1 MEFLVYN
8 RCFIIFCLLFL
19 TLGLTVKS
27 NSNFNLD
34 FNNYNNQVIKL
45 KSQGYPRYKLII
57 FTLLFLSIVSYLFF
71 NQALLNNEQTFNST
85 VVTDDIKHETLN
97 LPALTSKPVKNL
109 TFIEPIEK
117 IVHSVPKIQKII
129 TAKTAVKINE
139 QPTTKKE
146 LPLTTNST
154 IENTEIQSPIQ
165 TVATVK
171 TSDTSVS
178 KINHT
183 TYTVKSGDNLAW
195 IFKQH
200 KLSKKTLHNIIYT
213 SKHGKQLARIKPG
226 QKIIFSF
233 NASDMQNSKKQ
244 NLLKSISLQK
254 SQLETL
260 KIVKDLSTQN
270 QYISTIE
277 KKDAEVRQQFV
288 NVTIEDSLF
297 LSATKAGL
305 SDHFTMELAQLF
317 GWDIDFALEIRN
329 GDSFSVLYNEL
340 YLDGKK
346 ISNGQI
352 LAAEFVNQGK
362 LFQTIYYTDASG
374 KSDYYS
380 SDGYS
385 KRKAFLRTPVEF
397 SRISSRFSN
406 GRKHPVLNKIRAHRG
421 VDYAASRGTP
431 IKSAGDGKVSFK
443 GRKGGYGRVIQINHG
458 SKYMTVYAHMN
469 SFSKKIKRG
478 SRVKQGQIIG
488 YVGSSGLATGPHLHY
503 EFRVN
508 GVHRNPL
515 TVTLPKAHPINKK
528 YRQSFVEH
536 SETMLSSL
544 KLKKHKQIALLKQ

>member
-1 MEFLVYN
+1 
-8 RCFIIFCLLFL
+8 
-19 TLGLTVKS
+19 VKS
-27 NSNFNLD
+27 NSNFSLD

-45 KSQGYPRYKLII
+45 KSQRYPRYKLII
-57 FTLLFLSIVSYLFF
+57 FSLLLLSIIAFLFF
-71 NQALLNNEQTFNST
+71 NQTQNKNIQVLESATSTLNSTQEPLSLPPIETKSVSTLTFVEQETLDNQKNTQSIAKAPIITVKNNEKQTIVETITVQEESKDPITASHKINNTELHSSPPST
-85 VVTDDIKHETLN
+85 ITTTIAATKTLTLPVEVSKKPN
-97 LPALTSKPVKNL
+97 LPIDT
-109 TFIEPIEK
+109 TDK
-117 IVHSVPKIQKII
+117 ISY
-129 TAKTAVKINE
+129 
-139 QPTTKKE
+139 
-146 LPLTTNST
+146 T
-154 IENTEIQSPIQ
+154 I
-165 TVATVK
+165 
-171 TSDTSVS
+171 
-178 KINHT
+178 
-183 TYTVKSGDNLAW
+183 KSGDNLAW

-200 KLSKKTLHNIIYT
+200 NLSKKILHNVIHT

-233 NASDMQNSKKQ
+233 NTEISNGKQ
-244 NLLKSISLQK
+244 NLQSISLQK
-254 SQLETL
+254 TRLETL
-260 KIVKDLSTQN
+260 NIVKNTDTKN
-270 QYISTIE
+270 QFISTIE
-277 KKDAEVRQQFV
+277 KKEPEIRQQFV
-288 NVTIEDSLF
+288 SVTIKDSLF

-305 SDHFTMELAQLF
+305 SDSFTMELAQLF

-362 LFQTIYYTDASG
+362 LFETIYYTDASG

-397 SRISSRFSN
+397 SRISSRFST
-406 GRKHPVLNKIRAHRG
+406 GRRHPVLNKIRAHRG

-458 SKYMTVYAHMN
+458 SKYMTVYAHMK

-515 TVTLPKAHPINKK
+515 TVTLPKANPINKK
-528 YRQSFVEH
+528 YRQSFTEH

-544 KLKKHKQIALLKQ
+544 KLKKHEQIALLKQ